1 MKKRLRKKLEK
12 EDIFIKNFASE
23 YKKLKKTK
31 EENIYSQKIINN
43 LRCYISE
50 ITPKEV
56 VISKSMYFGLVG
68 YLPKD
73 LKLLL
78 SSYKNMKFPFKLGGI
93 QLLIGNGIVDERG
106 NQQGQKILEELYIE
120 EINESK
126 RYIMFL
132 FKGFQIRI
140 KVPIAIQHIKTQ
152 LRGVNTE
159 TTCWNW
165 DFIHAG
171 IRVVSDNDF
180 SSLIVFYKTAV
191 ELGSLMGMDEKN
203 IGKYKSLEESLGDY

>member
-1 MKKRLRKKLEK
+1 MKKRLRKKLKK
-12 EDIFIKNFASE
+12 EDIFIKNFTSE
-23 YKKLKKTK
+23 YRQLKKTK
-31 EENIYSQKIINN
+31 EENKSLLRYNN
-43 LRCYISE
+43 DLKNHIKE

-78 SSYKNMKFPFKLGGI
+78 SSYKKMKFPFKLGGI

-126 RYIMFL
+126 KYIIFL

-159 TTCWNW
+159 ITCWNW

-180 SSLIVFYKTAV
+180 SSLIVFYKTAI
-191 ELGSLMGMDEKN
+191 ELSSLMGIDEKKILGN
-203 IGKYKSLEESLGDY
+203 INH